1 MTLLHEEHKKLSR
14 ELKRLVSVYKESKD
28 LVLMG
33 GYSKGQDKSI
43 DKAHE
48 MWPKIVEFMKQ
59 DNLEN
64 ETFEGS
70 FEKLKAF

>member
-1 MTLLHEEHKKLSR
+1 
-14 ELKRLVSVYKESKD
+14 
-28 LVLMG
+28 
-33 GYSKGQDKSI
+33 
-43 DKAHE
+43 

-70 FEKLKAF
+70 FEKLKALLEKAV